1 MLWKINNKV
10 RAVIFDMDG
19 VISDTQ
25 QVHAISEV
33 SILRDYGIELEAEE
47 ISRKYAGVTD
57 REMFQEIF
65 TNFDKKDINLDMVIE
80 KKWKN
85 MMDVVKGRVTEI
97 NGLKVLIERLK
108 ANELSLAVASASR
121 ISFIE
126 LVLAELKLRD
136 KFDVI
141 TSSEEVDDGK
151 PDPAV
156 FLLTAKKLSIPPENC
171 VVIEDGVSGMI
182 AAKKTGMKCIGLV
195 DDISKD
201 YPADILVKNLQDIF
215 NRDVY

>member
-1 MLWKINNKV
+1 
-10 RAVIFDMDG
+10 MDG

>member
-108 ANELSLAVASASR
+108 ANELPLAVASASR